1 MAARFGAGAVAKR
14 EHSCFFRYVESMPKV
29 TSEYRAERRAHIM
42 AAARRCFV
50 REGFHASS
58 MQDLVGEAGMSSGA
72 VYRYFP
78 SKDAVIE
85 AIAADN
91 LELVVAVLARA
102 IGEGASPQAA
112 IAAVLEFVTVRHGE
126 DGFAAIAVLVWS
138 EALRNP
144 TLAAH
149 LRDAIATALAT
160 LSGNAHDARDG
171 GLDGTHTAKD
181 AHRDP
186 TALAEV
192 LLCVLPGYLM
202 RLALGGSEAVAN
214 IPAAVERVLTV
225 SRTSLAHL
233 N

>member
-1 MAARFGAGAVAKR
+1 
-14 EHSCFFRYVESMPKV
+14 MPKV

-72 VYRYFP
+72 VYRYFA

-85 AIAADN
+85 AIAAEN
-91 LELVVAVLARA
+91 LDQVVAVLART

-112 IAAVLEFVTVRHGE
+112 LTAALEFVTMRHGE

-144 TLAAH
+144 ALAAH
-149 LRDAIATALAT
+149 LRDAIATALVT
-160 LSGNAHDARDG
+160 LSGNAHAARDG
-171 GLDGTHTAKD
+171 GADGTRTD
-181 AHRDP
+181 DDPDGEP
-186 TALAEV
+186 TALADV

-214 IPAAVERVLTV
+214 VHGAVEKVLSV
-225 SRTSLAHL
+225 SVRSPAHT
-233 N
+233 

>member
-1 MAARFGAGAVAKR
+1 
-14 EHSCFFRYVESMPKV
+14 MPKV
-29 TSEYRAERRAHIM
+29 TAEYRAERRAHIM

-50 REGFHASS
+50 RDGFHASS

-72 VYRYFP
+72 VYRYFA

-85 AIAADN
+85 SIAADN
-91 LELVVAVLARA
+91 LDQVVAVLARA
-102 IGEGASPQAA
+102 IADGASPQAA
-112 IAAVLEFVTVRHGE
+112 LAAVLEFVTVRHRE

-149 LRDAIATALAT
+149 LRDAIATALVT
-160 LSGNAHDARDG
+160 LSGDAHAAPDG
-171 GLDGTHTAKD
+171 GGDRTRTDDD
-181 AHRDP
+181 AHGGP
-186 TALAEV
+186 TALADV

-214 IPAAVERVLTV
+214 IPAAVEKVLTV
-225 SRTSLAHL
+225 SGTSPAHT
-233 N
+233 

>member
-1 MAARFGAGAVAKR
+1 
-14 EHSCFFRYVESMPKV
+14 MPKV

-42 AAARRCFV
+42 AAAPRCFV
-50 REGFHASS
+50 CDGFHASS

-72 VYRYFP
+72 MYRYFA

-91 LELVVAVLARA
+91 LDQVVAVLARA

-112 IAAVLEFVTVRHGE
+112 LAGVLEFVTMRHGE

-144 TLAAH
+144 TLAAY
-149 LRDAIATALAT
+149 LRDAIATALVT
-160 LSGNAHDARDG
+160 LRGDTHAAPVG
-171 GLDGTHTAKD
+171 GVDGTRTDDD
-181 AHRDP
+181 AHGGP
-186 TALAEV
+186 TVLADV

-202 RLALGGSEAVAN
+202 
-214 IPAAVERVLTV
+214 
-225 SRTSLAHL
+225 
-233 N
+233 

>member
-1 MAARFGAGAVAKR
+1 
-14 EHSCFFRYVESMPKV
+14 MPKV
-29 TSEYRAERRAHIM
+29 TNEYRAERRAHIM

-58 MQDLVGEAGMSSGA
+58 MQDLVAEAGMSSGA
-72 VYRYFP
+72 VYRYFA

-91 LELVVAVLARA
+91 LDQVVGVLAQA
-102 IGEGASPQAA
+102 IGDGASPQAG

-144 TLAAH
+144 ALAAY
-149 LRDAIATALAT
+149 LRDAIGTALVT
-160 LSGNAHDARDG
+160 LSGSGRACDG
-171 GLDGTHTAKD
+171 VDSTGADDDRYGE
-181 AHRDP
+181 P
-186 TALAEV
+186 TALADV

-202 RLALGGSEAVAN
+202 R
-214 IPAAVERVLTV
+214 
-225 SRTSLAHL
+225 
-233 N
+233 

>member
-1 MAARFGAGAVAKR
+1 
-14 EHSCFFRYVESMPKV
+14 MPKV
-29 TSEYRAERRAHIM
+29 TAEYRAERRAHIM

-58 MQDLVGEAGMSSGA
+58 MQDLVSEAGMSSGA
-72 VYRYFP
+72 VYRYFA

-91 LELVVAVLARA
+91 LDHVVAVLARA
-102 IGEGASPQAA
+102 IDEGASPQAA
-112 IAAVLEFVTVRHGE
+112 LAAVLEFVTTRHGE

-144 TLAAH
+144 TLAAY
-149 LRDAIATALAT
+149 LRDAVATALVT
-160 LSGNAHDARDG
+160 LGGSAHAAPDG
-171 GLDGTHTAKD
+171 AVDGTRTD
-181 AHRDP
+181 GAHRDP
-186 TALAEV
+186 TELADV

-214 IPAAVERVLTV
+214 IPAAVEKVLT
-225 SRTSLAHL
+225 R
-233 N
+233 

>member
-1 MAARFGAGAVAKR
+1 V
-14 EHSCFFRYVESMPKV
+14 PKV

-58 MQDLVGEAGMSSGA
+58 MQELVGEA
-72 VYRYFP
+72 

-85 AIAADN
+85 AIAAEN
-91 LELVVAVLARA
+91 LNHVVAVLTQA
-102 IGEGASPQAA
+102 ISEGAGPQAA
-112 IAAVLEFVTVRHGE
+112 LAAVLEFVTVRHGE

-144 TLAAH
+144 RLAAY
-149 LRDAIATALAT
+149 LRDAISTALVT
-160 LSGNAHDARDG
+160 LSGNAHAAPDGAVDATLADDDPDG
-171 GLDGTHTAKD
+171 E
-181 AHRDP
+181 P
-186 TALAEV
+186 TALADV

-214 IPAAVERVLTV
+214 VPAAIEKVLTV
-225 SRTSLAHL
+225 SGRSPAHT
-233 N
+233 

>member
-1 MAARFGAGAVAKR
+1 
-14 EHSCFFRYVESMPKV
+14 MPKV

-58 MQDLVGEAGMSSGA
+58 MQDLVEEAGMSSGA
-72 VYRYFP
+72 MYRYFA

-91 LELVVAVLARA
+91 LDQVVAVLARA
-102 IGEGASPQAA
+102 IGDGASPQAA
-112 IAAVLEFVTVRHGE
+112 IATVLEFVTIRHGE

-144 TLAAH
+144 TLAAY
-149 LRDAIATALAT
+149 LRDAIAAAWAT
-160 LSGNAHDARDG
+160 LSEDG
-171 GLDGTHTAKD
+171 HAATEGGVNGTRAGDD
-181 AHRDP
+181 AHGGP
-186 TALAEV
+186 TGLADV

-214 IPAAVERVLTV
+214 IPAALETVLTV
-225 SRTSLAHL
+225 SGTSPAHT
-233 N
+233 

>member
-1 MAARFGAGAVAKR
+1 
-14 EHSCFFRYVESMPKV
+14 MPKV
-29 TSEYRAERRAHIM
+29 TNEYRAERRAHIM

-58 MQDLVGEAGMSSGA
+58 MQDLVAEAGMSSGA
-72 VYRYFP
+72 MYRYFA

-91 LELVVAVLARA
+91 LDQVVAVLAQA
-102 IGEGASPQAA
+102 IGDGASPQAA
-112 IAAVLEFVTVRHGE
+112 IAAVLEFVTIRHGE

-144 TLAAH
+144 TLAAY
-149 LRDAIATALAT
+149 LRDAIATALVT
-160 LSGNAHDARDG
+160 LSGEGHLAPDG
-171 GLDGTHTAKD
+171 
-181 AHRDP
+181 P
-186 TALAEV
+186 TALADV

-214 IPAAVERVLTV
+214 IPAAVETVLTA
-225 SRTSLAHL
+225 SGPSPAHT
-233 N
+233 